1 MTGTGAF
8 GNVACS
14 GTGSFGSVTV
24 SGAQADISAGG
35 NLTIGGS
42 YGAWAL
48 APLYGT
54 SYGTGNQSVTW
65 AALTT
70 SRNIT
75 HTANTNSFQV
85 AQAGTYF
92 ISCYVQFNTITTGGF
107 QIIGRYST
115 NGSTWS
121 NVLASTG
128 AGASLAGVTM
138 STQGIY
144 TMAASS
150 YADIQ
155 IYNATTGTVTLYGTT
170 PLSYFYMYRIG

>member
-1 MTGTGAF
+1 MGPR
-8 GNVACS
+8 
-14 GTGSFGSVTV
+14 
-24 SGAQADISAGG
+24 
-35 NLTIGGS
+35 
-42 YGAWAL
+42 
-48 APLYGT
+48 PLYGT

-65 AALTT
+65 AAQTT

-92 ISCYVQFNTITTGGF
+92 ISCYVFLTTITRGAF
-107 QIIGRYST
+107 QLIGRYST
-115 NGSTWS
+115 NGSACS
-121 NVLASTG
+121 NVLVSTG
-128 AGASLAGVTM
+128 AGAYLTNTTM
-138 STQGIY
+138 SMQGIY

-155 IYNATTGTVTLYGTT
+155 VYSGTTGTVTLYSTT